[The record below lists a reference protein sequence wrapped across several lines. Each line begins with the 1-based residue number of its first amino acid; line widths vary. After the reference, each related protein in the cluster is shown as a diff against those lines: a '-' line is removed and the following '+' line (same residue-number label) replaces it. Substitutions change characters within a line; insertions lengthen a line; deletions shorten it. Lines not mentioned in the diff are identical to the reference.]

1 MSLPQGEN
9 IEEALNR
16 EVAEEM
22 GEGNP
27 PVTPE
32 DWLESCF
39 CPGEKILLHF
49 YCKELSEAE
58 FCKFE
63 KRGLQ
68 APEYGVE
75 VLGLVRCGSTVQCTF
90 YTDRV
95 LSDSVHFISLSYRVP
110 LYTRPRNRGGLPM
123 FLKNNFAGNARENLL
138 LALVDKKVLTSE
150 EVNTCLDS

>member
-27 PVTPE
+27 LVTPE

-75 VLGLVRCGSTVQCTF
+75 VLGIVRCGSTVQCTF
-90 YTDRV
+90 YTD
-95 LSDSVHFISLSYRVP
+95 
-110 LYTRPRNRGGLPM
+110 
-123 FLKNNFAGNARENLL
+123 
-138 LALVDKKVLTSE
+138 
-150 EVNTCLDS
+150 

>member
-1 MSLPQGEN
+1 
-9 IEEALNR
+9 
-16 EVAEEM
+16 M

-27 PVTPE
+27 LVTPE

-75 VLGLVRCGSTVQCTF
+75 VLGLVRCGSTVNCSLYCTF
-90 YTDRV
+90 CTD
-95 LSDSVHFISLSYRVP
+95 
-110 LYTRPRNRGGLPM
+110 
-123 FLKNNFAGNARENLL
+123 
-138 LALVDKKVLTSE
+138 
-150 EVNTCLDS
+150 

>member
-1 MSLPQGEN
+1 
-9 IEEALNR
+9 
-16 EVAEEM
+16 M

-27 PVTPE
+27 LVTPE

-75 VLGLVRCGSTVQCTF
+75 VLGLVRCGSTVHCIVLFVQIEYSQTYFSSPFLQSSPVHQTQEPWGTANVSDEQLRWQCKGKF
-90 YTDRV
+90 V
-95 LSDSVHFISLSYRVP
+95 
-110 LYTRPRNRGGLPM
+110 
-123 FLKNNFAGNARENLL
+123 
-138 LALVDKKVLTSE
+138 
-150 EVNTCLDS
+150 TCSC

>member
-27 PVTPE
+27 LVTPE

-75 VLGLVRCGSTVQCTF
+75 VLGLVRCGSLFIVLFIQIEYSQIVYISFPFLTEFRCTPDPGIAVDCQCF
-90 YTDRV
+90 
-95 LSDSVHFISLSYRVP
+95 
-110 LYTRPRNRGGLPM
+110 
-123 FLKNNFAGNARENLL
+123 
-138 LALVDKKVLTSE
+138 
-150 EVNTCLDS
+150 

>member
-27 PVTPE
+27 LETPE

-39 CPGEKILLHF
+39 CSGEKILLHF

-75 VLGLVRCGSTVQCTF
+75 VLGLVRCGSLFIVLFIQIEYSQIVYISFPFLTEFRCTPDPGIAVDCQCF
-90 YTDRV
+90 
-95 LSDSVHFISLSYRVP
+95 
-110 LYTRPRNRGGLPM
+110 
-123 FLKNNFAGNARENLL
+123 
-138 LALVDKKVLTSE
+138 
-150 EVNTCLDS
+150 